1 MCDEQL
7 SRRIILTSS
16 VLHIKDTILLEDRTK
31 HGLDDDA
38 GAWVGDVGRL
48 FVQLLG
54 EEVNTQVSVLASR
67 GGGGDADDLA
77 RAALK
82 DQQIADADVMGRDG
96 NSVGWVGREDG
107 TRCSIGTAAVNF
119 NINLLPIMVVV
130 TGSSNDALSCTV
142 ESMSE
147 RVIVTFKN

>member
-1 MCDEQL
+1 
-7 SRRIILTSS
+7 
-16 VLHIKDTILLEDRTK
+16 
-31 HGLDDDA
+31 
-38 GAWVGDVGRL
+38 
-48 FVQLLG
+48 
-54 EEVNTQVSVLASR
+54 
-67 GGGGDADDLA
+67 LA

-107 TRCSIGTAAVNF
+107 TRCSTGTAAVNC

-142 ESMSE
+142 ESMSQ